1 MSMRAWK
8 TWLAWCVL
16 FATLCITSAIFEE
29 QLGEFDWKRENI
41 GIIDSS
47 FVIRDQLVVS
57 TADGV
62 LACLNFKTGGTTW
75 RVVLPQHSKIL
86 KFVEVDGHLVTLVSQ
101 PTTSTSKELGDSV
114 TVRGWSVVDGSLLWD
129 TFLGTSADS
138 ALDLMYVSSNKQL
151 TALFGNALH
160 IITTSSSQTSSWTWS
175 AETDLAATLP
185 SHTEGL
191 TLALSSLIAPTYT
204 PDQTRHHAT
213 NANTNTRTAVGC
225 FVRGV
230 ASKGAVC
237 EGEAVLVKVGGAGSN
252 SAVSL
257 ETLPLSSLL
266 PEGHTVRVGD
276 VAAVVASDASLPYQ
290 VNDVVFAAT
299 RSEQGKLSLAV
310 LSLDPSQQKE
320 QEQVVHFPLENTS
333 AGDEVKSFVF
343 VDTDGELRP
352 AVSVCPASAAA
363 CRSFVAHSPSPTGN
377 WSLQSLLK
385 GAADCVGQDVRL
397 QYGSFNFYDRVVHS
411 LTCTSVT
418 VGSAGHLASI
428 TIKASRPSNNKA
440 ASAAPHQ
447 LIDDVSLDLASLEVV
462 VPPFQPSNFSAV
474 QHLAVLS
481 TKPSSGNS
489 GGSSNN
495 NCVDRSLLVVLRS
508 GHTLMLSASSCGV
521 KSKDVVVQ
529 WERFEGLAR
538 AQQAVVMDRAQAA
551 TAVGADD
558 EDRRMP
564 NFVERLALQRAKLL
578 VRSHQRTRANPFSSL
593 NMVFLNSFGFRTLS
607 TVEQTLCCQ
616 WLTL

>member
-1 MSMRAWK
+1 MSIRAWK

-62 LACLNFKTGGTTW
+62 LACLNSKTGGTTW
-75 RVVLPQHSKIL
+75 RVVLPQHSKVL

-101 PTTSTSKELGDSV
+101 PTTSSSKELGDSV

-129 TFLGTSADS
+129 SFLGTTCGGADS

-160 IITTSSSQTSSWTWS
+160 IITTSSNQASSWTWS

-185 SHTEGL
+185 SHADGL
-191 TLALSSLIAPTYT
+191 TLTLSSLIAPTYT
-204 PDQTRHHAT
+204 PDQTRSRAT

-225 FVRGV
+225 FVRGA

-290 VNDVVFAAT
+290 FNDVVFAAT
-299 RSEQGKLSLAV
+299 RSAQGKLSLAV
-310 LSLDPSQQKE
+310 LSLEPSQQKE
-320 QEQVVHFPLENTS
+320 LEQVVYFSLENTS

-343 VDTDGELRP
+343 VDTGGELRP
-352 AVSVCPASAAA
+352 AVSVCPASFFASAAA
-363 CRSFVAHSPSPTGN
+363 CRSFVAHSPSPALATAAGK

-385 GAADCVGQDVRL
+385 GAADCEGQDVRL

-428 TIKASRPSNNKA
+428 SIKATSSRPSNNKA
-440 ASAAPHQ
+440 AASAVPHQ

-462 VPPFQPSNFSAV
+462 VPPFQPSTFSAV
-474 QHLAVLS
+474 HHLAVLS

-489 GGSSNN
+489 GGSN

-521 KSKDVVVQ
+521 KSNEVVVQ

-551 TAVGADD
+551 TAAGADD
-558 EDRRMP
+558 EDHRMP

-578 VRSHQRTRANPFSSL
+578 VRSHQTYTSKP
-593 NMVFLNSFGFRTLS
+593 VFFFKHGIFKFFRF
-607 TVEQTLCCQ
+607 
-616 WLTL
+616 